1 MDMRQFGFRSSL
13 LTLALPVFI
22 WILPEAGYA
31 QAAKAIGIPQFN
43 PSLSEGGRA
52 LLAPASSFSGPQTF
66 NPSISPESRV
76 LLAPIPKPKAV
87 KKKSDVKK
95 PEGSEAQTKAG
106 QNPGSVSSRSQD
118 SAQEPGLKDG
128 PAQGA
133 STAGSRASAKNGAGP
148 NAQAATLDA
157 IRAKL
162 VESAQKAGVRVR
174 SLAWLDEKGQLYESN
189 RFDSLAK
196 VRGIRVNEYLGV
208 TSVDVNDVTAEAL
221 PQDCG
226 PEATKF
232 LRHAYF
238 KAHAGKGGEYFS
250 GHQLQ
255 VIAQTLSPDFEKL
268 LSSQTGWRFSAAP
281 AGTSGFESRSLY
293 EQRLLGRSSES
304 AGYRLE
310 VEVSD
315 MGSFSTEQQRPPP
328 SAGRGPAPQWLV
340 GWAQQV
346 GLEPAPVQA
355 GVLGISVS
363 LVDLSSGRVEFQTTA
378 ELPMRLIRRGYLEP
392 FEPVVQDM
400 QQAQTILTGLRLELQ
415 KAMRCMSPEYP
426 VIERRS
432 GDRFVIQ
439 AGRSLGLETGTQVLL
454 SPSTQFVKK
463 VLQPGVVESLAL
475 GVVESAG
482 EHQAVVRFLEGP
494 KPSAS
499 ATLVAMPF

>member
-1 MDMRQFGFRSSL
+1 MRRLGLKTSL
-13 LTLALPVFI
+13 FFLATFAVLLACLQQSVQ
-22 WILPEAGYA
+22 AQTA
-31 QAAKAIGIPQFN
+31 QALGIPQFN

-66 NPSISPESRV
+66 NPSMSPESRV
-76 LLAPIPKPKAV
+76 LLAPVPKKKPV
-87 KKKSDVKK
+87 KKKLEPPKSDS
-95 PEGSEAQTKAG
+95 SEPQ
-106 QNPGSVSSRSQD
+106 VSSPSKKGDAALSEPQASRPELNEKQD
-118 SAQEPGLKDG
+118 DLKNA
-128 PAQGA
+128 P
-133 STAGSRASAKNGAGP
+133 RASQRPAI
-148 NAQAATLDA
+148 NASVQAATLEA
-157 IRAKL
+157 IRTKL

-174 SLAWLDEKGQLYESN
+174 ALSWLDEKGQLYESN

-196 VRGIRVNEYLGV
+196 VRGIRVNEYLGE

-238 KAHAGKGGEYFS
+238 KVHAGKGGEYFS

-255 VIAQTLSPDFEKL
+255 VMAQTLSPDFEKL
-268 LSSQTGWRFSAAP
+268 LSSQTGWRFSPAP
-281 AGTSGFESRSLY
+281 ASAEGLGSRSLY

-304 AGYRLE
+304 ATYRLE

-315 MGSFSTEQQRPPP
+315 MGSFMQEPQRPEPT
-328 SAGRGPAPQWLV
+328 AGRGPTPRWLV
-340 GWAQQV
+340 NWAQQV
-346 GLEPAPVQA
+346 GLEPTPVQV

-415 KAMRCMSPEYP
+415 RAMRCMSPEYP

>member
-1 MDMRQFGFRSSL
+1 MRRHGLRTSL
-13 LTLALPVFI
+13 RASVAFVAMGLASWAV
-22 WILPEAGYA
+22 YA
-31 QAAKAIGIPQFN
+31 QALAIPQFN

-66 NPSISPESRV
+66 NPSMSPESRV
-76 LLAPIPKPKAV
+76 LLAPIPKTKPVRKKAHPTN
-87 KKKSDVKK
+87 SESIDK
-95 PEGSEAQTKAG
+95 PGVSGPAATSEQAA
-106 QNPGSVSSRSQD
+106 SSAAKTQATEPSQVVPPQAPRP
-118 SAQEPGLKDG
+118 SAQ
-128 PAQGA
+128 AQ
-133 STAGSRASAKNGAGP
+133 S
-148 NAQAATLDA
+148 ATLDA

-196 VRGIRVNEYLGV
+196 VRGIRVNEYLGE
-208 TSVDVNDVTAEAL
+208 TSVDVNDVSAEAL

-238 KAHAGKGGEYFS
+238 KVHAGKGGEYFS

-255 VIAQTLSPDFEKL
+255 VMAQTLDPDFQKL

-281 AGTSGFESRSLY
+281 ASPAGLESRSLY
-293 EQRLLGRSSES
+293 EQRLLGRSSET

-310 VEVSD
+310 VEVTD
-315 MGSFSTEQQRPPP
+315 MGSFMQEPLRPEP
-328 SAGRGPAPQWLV
+328 SEGRAPAPRWLV
-340 GWAQQV
+340 NWAQQV
-346 GLEPAPVQA
+346 GLEPAAVQV
-355 GVLGISVS
+355 GLLGITVS

-400 QQAQTILTGLRLELQ
+400 QQAQTILSGLRFDLQ
-415 KAMRCMSPEYP
+415 RAMRCMSPEYP
-426 VIERRS
+426 VLERRS
-432 GDRFVIQ
+432 GDRFVVQ
-439 AGRSLGLETGTQVLL
+439 AGRSLGLEVGTQMLL
-454 SPSTQFVKK
+454 SPTNQFVKR

-475 GVVESAG
+475 GVVESVG
-482 EHQAVVRFLEGP
+482 NDQAVVRFVEGP
-494 KPSAS
+494 KPAAS
-499 ATLVAMPF
+499 TSLVAMPF

>member
-1 MDMRQFGFRSSL
+1 MRQLGFRSSL

-22 WILPEAGYA
+22 WTLPGAGYA

-87 KKKSDVKK
+87 KKKLDVKK
-95 PEGSEAQTKAG
+95 PEGSEAQAKAG
-106 QNPGSVSSRSQD
+106 QNPGSVSGRSQEG

-128 PAQGA
+128 SAQEA
-133 STAGSRASAKNGAGP
+133 STAGSRASAKNGVGP
-148 NAQAATLDA
+148 NAQTATLDA

-238 KAHAGKGGEYFS
+238 KVHAGKGGEYFS

-255 VIAQTLSPDFEKL
+255 VMAQTLTPDFQKL
-268 LSSQTGWRFSAAP
+268 LSSQTGWRFSDAP
-281 AGTSGFESRSLY
+281 LSSEGGSRSLY
-293 EQRLLGRSSES
+293 EQRLLGRASET

-315 MGSFSTEQQRPPP
+315 MGSFMQEPLRPEPA
-328 SAGRGPAPQWLV
+328 AGRGPTPRWLV
-340 GWAQQV
+340 NWAQQV
-346 GLEPAPVQA
+346 GLEPAPVQV
-355 GVLGISVS
+355 GLLGISVS
-363 LVDLSSGRVEFQTTA
+363 LVDLSSGRVEFKTTA

-400 QQAQTILTGLRLELQ
+400 QQAQITLTGLRFDLQ
-415 KAMRCMSPEYP
+415 RAMRCMSPEYP
-426 VIERRS
+426 VITRSS
-432 GDRFVIQ
+432 GDRFIVN
-439 AGRSLGLETGTQVLL
+439 AGRSLGLEVGTQMLL
-454 SPSTQFVKK
+454 SPSNQFVKR